1 VADFTL
7 KKGRIMMRILLV
19 ASTDTPQALDRV
31 LGLSSASTDRGHEVT
46 AFFNAD
52 SVLLL
57 RPGRGGA
64 LRELI
69 SRGVRLLACRT
80 SALDHGLTLGGAMVE
95 GAILSSIGELVE
107 LLGECDRALFV
118 G

>member
-1 VADFTL
+1 
-7 KKGRIMMRILLV
+7 MRILLV

-46 AFFNAD
+46 AFFNAE

-80 SALDHGLTLGGAMVE
+80 SALDHGLTSGGAMVE
-95 GAILSSIGELVE
+95 GATLSSIGELVE

>member
-1 VADFTL
+1 
-7 KKGRIMMRILLV
+7 MHILLV

-31 LGLSSASTDRGHEVT
+31 VGLSSASTDRGHEVT
-46 AFFNAD
+46 AFFNAE

-57 RPGRGGA
+57 RPERGEA
-64 LRELI
+64 LREQA
-69 SRGVRLLACRT
+69 SRGVLLLACRT
-80 SALDHGLTLGGAMVE
+80 SALDHGLTSGGAMVE

-107 LLGECDRALFV
+107 LLGKCDRALFV